1 MVRPQFPF
9 PVPILLSPQRAAD
22 MLGIGRTSLLTLLR
36 EKKIKA
42 KVFKGRHYFTTVSL
56 LEYLKTLADAA

>member
-1 MVRPQFPF
+1 
-9 PVPILLSPQRAAD
+9 